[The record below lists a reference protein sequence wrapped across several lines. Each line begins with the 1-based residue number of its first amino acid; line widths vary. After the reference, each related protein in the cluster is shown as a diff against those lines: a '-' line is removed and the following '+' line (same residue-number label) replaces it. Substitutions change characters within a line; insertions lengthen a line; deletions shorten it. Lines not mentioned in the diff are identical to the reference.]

1 MSEAC
6 AVLPKR
12 SSRGT
17 QILTRRSQSALGLGT
32 AAWAAKMV
40 IFIYSNILLS
50 VSMINMTHVRVSLRP
65 ERPLELFEVL
75 ARNRQSAVGLLA
87 RIRTRTRTTTP
98 NVYNT
103 SSTTTVLSQPVGH
116 TNMENCPNHPH
127 HQLNTQIHFKA
138 HIFVRNI
145 YTYIL
150 LNTPAIRSAA
160 FAFSIFLNELE
171 TNERF
176 DVYHRG

>member
-1 MSEAC
+1 MC
-6 AVLPKR
+6 CRKR

-17 QILTRRSQSALGLGT
+17 QILTRRSQSALEFGYCHSGGSNGHLHILEYLVERKFDKYDE
-32 AAWAAKMV
+32 WACE
-40 IFIYSNILLS
+40 
-50 VSMINMTHVRVSLRP
+50 LRP
-65 ERPLELFEVL
+65 VRPLDCLKYLHET
-75 ARNRQSAVGLLA
+75 AKAPWDSQAVS
-87 RIRTRTRTTTP
+87 TRTRTTTP

-103 SSTTTVLSQPVGH
+103 SSTTTVLSHPVGD

-150 LNTPAIRSAA
+150 LNTPAIRSACVRILH
-160 FAFSIFLNELE
+160 FSSNELE